1 MLQEQLASLLK
12 ETARNFRDFVPVL
25 IVVAVFQWGIVGEPM
40 PDLEQR
46 LIGLLL
52 TLVGLTF
59 FVRGLDMSLFP
70 LGESLAQ
77 GLAIRG
83 SVTILL
89 VFGFALG
96 FGTTVAEPA
105 LASVADQAA
114 AAAAG
119 AGSLSSEP
127 EDVERFSLVLRYVS
141 AAAVGAAVA
150 LGVLRIVKGWPITAL
165 VLPGYAIAA
174 VLAIASDSPLSVIAF
189 DAGAASTSAINIPLI
204 MVLGTGLA
212 TLIRGRN
219 PLIDGFGL
227 VAIASLMPVL
237 VILTASLRF
246 G

>member
-1 MLQEQLASLLK
+1 MLQGQLSALLK

-25 IVVAVFQWGIVGEPM
+25 VVVAVFQWGVVGEPM

-46 LIGLLL
+46 LIGILL
-52 TLVGLTF
+52 TLAGLTF

-70 LGESLAQ
+70 LGEGLAQ
-77 GLAIRG
+77 GLAVRG
-83 SVTILL
+83 SVAILL
-89 VFGFALG
+89 AFGFALG

-119 AGSLSSEP
+119 AGSLSSDP
-127 EDVERFSLVLRYVS
+127 GDVKHFSLVLRYGC

-150 LGVLRIVKGWPITAL
+150 LGVLRIVKGWPTTAI
-165 VLPGYAIAA
+165 VLPGYGIAA
-174 VLAIASDSPLSVIAF
+174 VLAFVSDSSLSVIAF

-212 TLIRGRN
+212 TLIRGRS
-219 PLIDGFGL
+219 PLTDGFGL
-227 VAIASLMPVL
+227 VAMASLMPVL
-237 VILTASLRF
+237 VILLASLRF